1 MSTTCEACGAT
12 KKDEGLPTA
21 VRYTLGPALATA
33 LIKLK
38 AHGGPA
44 KRAHLA
50 LTGPEYSVFHKL
62 AYWGLA
68 EAEEGWWS
76 ITGAGINWVNG
87 IVTVPQA
94 VYSVN
99 GVIIPGGPLVSLQDV
114 LSGKRVA
121 A

>member
-12 KKDEGLPTA
+12 KKDEGVPGT

-33 LIKLK
+33 LMKLK

-44 KRAHLA
+44 KRVDLA

-68 EAEEGWWS
+68 ESKEGWWS
-76 ITGAGINWVNG
+76 VTAAGINWVNE
-87 IVTVPQA
+87 IVRVPQV
-94 VYSVN
+94 VYSID
-99 GVIIPGGPLVSLQDV
+99 GVIVPGGELVSLGDV
-114 LSGKRVA
+114 LAGKRVA